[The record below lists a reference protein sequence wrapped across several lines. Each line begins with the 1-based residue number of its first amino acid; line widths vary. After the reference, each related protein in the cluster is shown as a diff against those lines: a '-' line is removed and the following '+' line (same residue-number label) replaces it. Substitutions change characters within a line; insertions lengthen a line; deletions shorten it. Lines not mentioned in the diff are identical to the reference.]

1 VLSYAAAVVSVI
13 CCDGVPWLQ
22 TAAGVYKELQSHFLP
37 PELYTHAGAVVF
49 MPPELYTHAGA
60 VVFMPLTEILH
71 SVSWLI

>member
-1 VLSYAAAVVSVI
+1 
-13 CCDGVPWLQ
+13 VPWLQ

-49 MPPELYTHAGA
+49 MP
-60 VVFMPLTEILH
+60 LTEILH